1 MLGPLPTR
9 NHHFL
14 ERRQFNHRQKGRS
27 FLGCHHLSPHCRGVL
42 RNCGYCWRKSKAPRH
57 RSWSDTVTF
66 SSNYL
71 GNCRYG
77 ACRLFGSSGPPS
89 ANERRVFSHLDTICG
104 KKNSSIASWISFTSN
119 PNPID
124 RINLI
129 INAERNFLAQ
139 WRRLPAPQGDEERLT
154 SILDKF
160 DQYISSY
167 EKGKDVYLAAL
178 QRGEYPDYANDVLIA
193 KQNISDAITEYNAA
207 IRGYGSN
214 RCSVPSIP

>member
-1 MLGPLPTR
+1 MDATTYLLIAGVFCVIAAIVGGNLKLPGTEVGPI
-9 NHHFL
+9 
-14 ERRQFNHRQKGRS
+14 QSRS
-27 FLGCHHLSPHCRGVL
+27 LRIILAIVGMVLVGYSVRPGPHPL
-42 RNCGYCWRKSKAPRH
+42 TKEE
-57 RSWSDTVTF
+57 
-66 SSNYL
+66 YL
-71 GNCRYG
+71 
-77 ACRLFGSSGPPS
+77 
-89 ANERRVFSHLDTICG
+89 ANLDTICG